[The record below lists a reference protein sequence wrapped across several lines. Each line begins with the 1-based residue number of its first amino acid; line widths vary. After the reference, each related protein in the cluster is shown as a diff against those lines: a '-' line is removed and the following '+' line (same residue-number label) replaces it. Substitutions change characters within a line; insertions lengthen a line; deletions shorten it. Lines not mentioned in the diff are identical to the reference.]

1 MNPLIQPL
9 LQIARE
15 AGDAIMTIYQQDD
28 HGIQEKADNSP
39 LTLADLAAHRIIEQ
53 GLNNLT
59 PDIPQLSEESAEIP
73 FSERSQWQRYWL
85 IDPLDG
91 TKEFI
96 RRNDEFTVNIAL
108 IEDHQPVMGVICLPV
123 SGICY
128 FGSRDGGA
136 WKQKR
141 DKAPAMIQ
149 TRPHNSPL
157 KVLASRRHKTD
168 KETPVLERLTEQF
181 GPLQKDNYGSSLKMC
196 VIAEGLAD
204 IYPRLYPTC
213 EWDTAAAQAVVEA
226 AGGQILDSQLQ
237 PLRYNTRESLIN
249 PDFFVIG
256 DKAFP
261 TTLLSNESQ
270 S

>member
-9 LQIARE
+9 LQIARD
-15 AGDAIMTIYQQDD
+15 AGDAIMEIYRQDD
-28 HGIQEKADNSP
+28 HGIEEKSDNSP
-39 LTLADLAAHRIIEQ
+39 LTRADMAAHRIIEQ
-53 GLNNLT
+53 GLTALT
-59 PDIPQLSEESAEIP
+59 PDIPQLSEESTEIA

-108 IEDHQPVMGVICLPV
+108 IDNHQPVLGVICLPV

-128 FGSRDGGA
+128 FGSDNGGA
-136 WKQKR
+136 WKQKPGQ
-141 DKAPAMIQ
+141 APIMIQ

-168 KETPVLERLTEQF
+168 KETPVLQRLTEQF
-181 GPLQKDNYGSSLKMC
+181 GTLQKDNYGSSLKMC

-213 EWDTAAAQAVVEA
+213 EWDTAAAQAIVEA
-226 AGGQILDSQLQ
+226 AGGLILDDQLQ
-237 PLRYNTRESLIN
+237 PLRYNTKESLIN
-249 PDFFVIG
+249 PDFFVLG
-256 DKAFP
+256 DTAFP
-261 TTLLSNESQ
+261 VNLLKS
-270 S
+270 